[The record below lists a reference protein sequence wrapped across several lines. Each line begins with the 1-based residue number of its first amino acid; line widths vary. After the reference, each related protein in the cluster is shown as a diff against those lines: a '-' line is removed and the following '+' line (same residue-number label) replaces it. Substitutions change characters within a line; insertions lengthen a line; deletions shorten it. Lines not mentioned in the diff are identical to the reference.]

1 MTQQK
6 FHRPINFAP
15 VHIAF
20 AIGALI
26 LLSSIAHAQ
35 TYPIGPSHLSDM
47 KPGSV
52 LFFNKYTS
60 NPGNP
65 DQGDTQI
72 NITNTNQ
79 TQDAAVHLFLVDG
92 ATCSVADSFI
102 FLTAN
107 QTTSFRVSDFDPGIT
122 GYIVAVAVAGGAPT
136 QFNWLIG
143 DEYIREADN
152 RVANLAAVS
161 IARISAADVVPD
173 IDGTASL
180 IFNGTEYERLP
191 ASVAV
196 SSFNSQADAN
206 TQVNIYVPSN
216 NLITGASSSTSLFLL
231 VYDDTEQVVST
242 TARVGC
248 YAAIQLSSL
257 RLVGGNINN
266 FVPSGRTG
274 WIRFTGGGRPLLGA
288 SIQRGSVFSGGHN
301 LHALTLLPTYTI
313 QVPSFGI

>member
-1 MTQQK
+1 MTQQN
-6 FHRPINFAP
+6 FNRPVNLALT
-15 VHIAF
+15 
-20 AIGALI
+20 IGALI
-26 LLSSIAHAQ
+26 LFSSIALAQ

-52 LFFNKYTS
+52 LFYNKYTS
-60 NPGNP
+60 NPSNP

-79 TQDAAVHLFLVDG
+79 TADSDIHLFLVDG
-92 ATCSVADSFI
+92 STCSVADSFI
-102 FLTAN
+102 SLTAN

-122 GYIVAVAVAGGAPT
+122 GYIVAVAIAGGAPT

-143 DEYIREADN
+143 DEYTRESDN

-161 IARISAADVVPD
+161 IARVSSADVLPD

-191 ASVAV
+191 ASVAL
-196 SSFNSQADAN
+196 SSFNSQVDAN
-206 TQVNIYVPSN
+206 TQVNIYVPSA
-216 NLITGASSSTSLFLL
+216 NLITGGASTTSLFLL
-231 VYDDTEQVVST
+231 VYDDTERVVST

-248 YAAIQLSSL
+248 YTTIQLSSL
-257 RLVGGNINN
+257 RVVGGGINN
-266 FVPSGRTG
+266 LVPTGRTG
-274 WIRFTGGGRPLLGA
+274 WIRFTGGSRPLLGA

-313 QVPSFGI
+313 QIPAFGI

>member
-1 MTQQK
+1 MTTQQN
-6 FHRPINFAP
+6 FHRPINLAL
-15 VHIAF
+15 

-26 LLSSIAHAQ
+26 IFSSIALAQ

-52 LFFNKYTS
+52 LFYNKYTS

-65 DQGDTQI
+65 DHGDTQI

-79 TQDAAVHLFLVDG
+79 NADSDIHLFLVDG
-92 ATCSVADSFI
+92 SSCSVADSFI
-102 FLTAN
+102 SLTAN

-143 DEYIREADN
+143 DEYTREADD

-161 IARISAADVVPD
+161 VARISPVDVLPD
-173 IDGTASL
+173 VDGTASL
-180 IFNGTEYERLP
+180 IFNGVEYEKLP
-191 ASVAV
+191 ASVAL
-196 SSFNSQADAN
+196 SSYNSQVDAN
-206 TQVNIYVPSN
+206 TQVNIYVPSS
-216 NLITGASSSTSLFLL
+216 NLVTGGASATSVFTL
-231 VYDDTEQVVST
+231 VYDDTERVFST
-242 TARVGC
+242 TVRVGC
-248 YAAIQLSSL
+248 YTTFQLSSL

-266 FVPSGRTG
+266 LVPTGRTG
-274 WIRFTGGGRPLLGA
+274 WIRFSAGSRPLLGA

-301 LHALTLLPTYTI
+301 LHALTLQPTYTI
-313 QVPSFGI
+313 QIPAFGI

>member
-1 MTQQK
+1 MTQQN
-6 FHRPINFAP
+6 FNRPVNLALT
-15 VHIAF
+15 
-20 AIGALI
+20 IGALI
-26 LLSSIAHAQ
+26 LFSSIALAQ
-35 TYPIGPSHLSDM
+35 TYPLGPSHLSDM

-52 LFFNKYTS
+52 LFYNKYTS
-60 NPGNP
+60 NPSNP

-79 TQDAAVHLFLVDG
+79 TADSDIHLFLVDG
-92 ATCSVADSFI
+92 STCSVADSFI
-102 FLTAN
+102 SLTAN

-122 GYIVAVAVAGGAPT
+122 GYIVAVAIAGGAPT

-143 DEYIREADN
+143 DEYTRESDN

-161 IARISAADVVPD
+161 IARVSSADVLPD

-191 ASVAV
+191 ASVAL
-196 SSFNSQADAN
+196 SSFNSQVDAN
-206 TQVNIYVPSN
+206 TQVNIYVPSA
-216 NLITGASSSTSLFLL
+216 NLITGGASTTSLFLL
-231 VYDDTEQVVST
+231 VYDDTERVVST

-248 YAAIQLSSL
+248 YTTIQLSSL
-257 RLVGGNINN
+257 RVVGGGINN
-266 FVPSGRTG
+266 LVPTGRTG
-274 WIRFTGGGRPLLGA
+274 WIRFTGGSRPLLGA

-313 QVPSFGI
+313 QIPAFGI

>member
-1 MTQQK
+1 MIQQN
-6 FHRPINFAP
+6 FNRPVNLALT
-15 VHIAF
+15 
-20 AIGALI
+20 IGALI
-26 LLSSIAHAQ
+26 LFSSIALAQ

-52 LFFNKYTS
+52 LFYNKYTS

-72 NITNTNQ
+72 NITNTNHPA
-79 TQDAAVHLFLVDG
+79 DSYIHLFLFFC

-102 FLTAN
+102 SLTAN

-122 GYIVAVAVAGGAPT
+122 GYIVAVAIAGGAPT

-143 DEYIREADN
+143 DEYTRESDN

-161 IARISAADVVPD
+161 IARVSSADVLPD

-191 ASVAV
+191 ASVAL
-196 SSFNSQADAN
+196 SSFNSQVDAN
-206 TQVNIYVPSN
+206 TQVNIYVPSA
-216 NLITGASSSTSLFLL
+216 NLITGGASTTSLFLL
-231 VYDDTEQVVST
+231 VYDDTERVVST

-248 YAAIQLSSL
+248 YTTIQLSSL
-257 RLVGGNINN
+257 RVVGGGINN
-266 FVPSGRTG
+266 LVPTGRTG
-274 WIRFTGGGRPLLGA
+274 WIRFTGGSRPLLGA

-313 QVPSFGI
+313 QIPAFGI

>member
-1 MTQQK
+1 M
-6 FHRPINFAP
+6 P
-15 VHIAF
+15 VFCNAAHIAF

-26 LLSSIAHAQ
+26 LLSSIARAQ
-35 TYPIGPSHLSDM
+35 TYPIGPSHLSGM

-52 LFFNKYTS
+52 LFYNKYTS

-79 TQDAAVHLFLVDG
+79 SADSDIHLFLVDG
-92 ATCSVADSFI
+92 STCSVADSFI
-102 FLTAN
+102 SLTAN

-122 GYIVAVAVAGGAPT
+122 GYIVAVAIAGGAPT

-143 DEYIREADN
+143 DEYTRESDN

-161 IARISAADVVPD
+161 IARVSSADVLPD
-173 IDGTASL
+173 VDGTASL

-191 ASVAV
+191 ASVAL
-196 SSFNSQADAN
+196 SSFNSQVDAN
-206 TQVNIYVPSN
+206 TQVNIYVPSA
-216 NLITGASSSTSLFLL
+216 NLITGGASTTSLFLL
-231 VYDDTEQVVST
+231 VYDDTERVVST

-248 YAAIQLSSL
+248 YTTIQLSSL
-257 RLVGGNINN
+257 RVVGGGINN
-266 FVPSGRTG
+266 LVPTGRTG
-274 WIRFTGGGRPLLGA
+274 WIRFTGGSRPLLGA

-313 QVPSFGI
+313 QIPAFGI